1 MENTYFGKLIYNDN
15 GEFEIHTDT
24 KIINITKILNDI
36 FDSGLRPLVYIK
48 VMMGDKL
55 LFEESGGLF
64 INIDK
69 FGINCFYICGLNLD
83 ALLLDYENEV
93 LEITIKRERKS

>member
-1 MENTYFGKLIYNDN
+1 MENTYFGKLVYNDDA
-15 GEFEIHTDT
+15 EFEIHNDT
-24 KIINITKILNDI
+24 GIINITKILDSI
-36 FDSGLRPLVYIK
+36 FESQLRPLVYVK
-48 VMMGDKL
+48 VEKCGKV
-55 LFEESGGLF
+55 LFEEDGRLT

-83 ALLLDYENEV
+83 LLLLDYENEV